1 MSAASPPDGGC
12 AGTRGDVMATP
23 PMVPAGWYD
32 DPAGR
37 HEKRYWDGTGWTA
50 GVYDGGVTVT
60 DPPGSPG
67 TPVTAS
73 TEPLLVAA
81 DAPAGNAPAGAVPGT
96 SVPAGA
102 VPGTSVPAG
111 AVPST
116 SIPAGA
122 VPAPAGRRRRKWVIP
137 VAVIAGV
144 VVLGLVAGLV
154 IWAPWKSP
162 PLLRPAGLAAGPS
175 TTNSVAFRWA
185 PPATGPAPDKY
196 VILHE
201 GQVIGSVRGTVTSF
215 RVTGLAPATS
225 YQYRVAAVRGGK
237 RSALSAVLVV
247 RTVTPPVSAAR
258 LQGPWAVS
266 LKIVKGAGSLTG
278 GHRRWAESWVA
289 TPKCAA
295 GPCDVLL
302 SGRVNRLKFKTTLTR
317 AGNVYRGKMAG
328 NIFPCGSGS
337 IAFPIRSTMR
347 IRLTVTAAHPD
358 NLAWTASSWAGSM
371 AVAAPYTSSG
381 NFFCTASHQ
390 TLSLAGSP

>member
-201 GQVIGSVRGTVTSF
+201 GQVIGSVRGTVTSY

-237 RSALSAVLVV
+237 RSALSAVLAV
-247 RTVTPPVSAAR
+247 RTSIPPLAAAR
-258 LQGPWAVS
+258 LQGAWTVH
-266 LKIVKGAGSLTG
+266 LKIVRGASSLTG
-278 GHRRWAESWVA
+278 HKKWEESWLASPACV
-289 TPKCAA
+289 T
-295 GPCDVLL
+295 GPCDVRL
-302 SGRVNRLKFKTTLTR
+302 SGNINGHAFSTTLSR
-317 AGNVYRGKMAG
+317 AGATYQGTVVGNV
-328 NIFPCGSGS
+328 FPCGSGS
-337 IAFPIRSTMR
+337 SSFPVRSTAK
-347 IRLTVTAAHPD
+347 IQLSVVAARVG
-358 NLAWTASSWAGSM
+358 NGAWIASSWGGTMVVKS
-371 AVAAPYTSSG
+371 PYTSSG
-381 NFFCTASHQ
+381 SLFCPASRRTAA
-390 TLSLAGSP
+390 LSGN